1 LVQLSEGAMISLVMA
16 MALMAAGEPAAPADK
31 KAKDPNEMVCKR
43 EKASGSNMKT
53 RVCMTAQQWE
63 DRRVQDKEMVDGAQ
77 RSQPMKGE

>member
-1 LVQLSEGAMISLVMA
+1 MISLVMA
-16 MALMAAGEPAAPADK
+16 MAMLAAGEPAAAPADK

-53 RVCMTAQQWE
+53 RVCMTAAQWE
-63 DRRVQDKEMVDGAQ
+63 ARRETDKEMVDAAQ